1 MTIEEYVERIDG
13 FLLLKPSEQISY
25 FGYFLTVYQGVS
37 SFGAKDID
45 ACFTKLHLPP
55 YTNISAFL
63 SKEKQAKRVLKNKN
77 GGWQAV
83 AGRWFLV
90 FYCMRNY
97 RQPVAENHQRWPIS

>member
-1 MTIEEYVERIDG
+1 MGCCGAVVS
-13 FLLLKPSEQISY
+13 L
-25 FGYFLTVYQGVS
+25 GVMV
-37 SFGAKDID
+37 G
-45 ACFTKLHLPP
+45 L
-55 YTNISAFL
+55 
-63 SKEKQAKRVLKNKN
+63 EKVKNKN